1 MTMMIRA
8 RVPIKNGRKR
18 GQRRITDQGSPSVF
32 SYLCMHG
39 HAMSNSMV
47 VAARGFLR
55 LSWPTANAE
64 EEEEEIGGR
73 ERRGTCIWSF
83 FPLLSSSFCHAK
95 KVGAAERLG
104 RSKKG
109 IGACQAR
116 TGPKDRTL
124 PPWGCL
130 LSWGAKRE
138 MKRLLC
144 WEIGRRGEGAEGKN
158 QDSFFFRLL
167 PFFRS
172 GQPR

>member
-144 WEIGRRGEGAEGKN
+144 WEIGRRGE
-158 QDSFFFRLL
+158 
-167 PFFRS
+167 
-172 GQPR
+172 

>member
-1 MTMMIRA
+1 MVMMIRA

-18 GQRRITDQGSPSVF
+18 GQRKITDQGSPSVF
-32 SYLCMHG
+32 FLLVHG
-39 HAMSNSMV
+39 WACDEQQYGCCSAGVSPPV
-47 VAARGFLR
+47 L
-55 LSWPTANAE
+55 ANCQCGGGGG
-64 EEEEEIGGR
+64 GGR

-83 FPLLSSSFCHAK
+83 FPLLSSSFCHVK
-95 KVGAAERLG
+95 KVGGAERLG

-116 TGPKDRTL
+116 RGPKDRTL

-167 PFFRS
+167 PFFWS